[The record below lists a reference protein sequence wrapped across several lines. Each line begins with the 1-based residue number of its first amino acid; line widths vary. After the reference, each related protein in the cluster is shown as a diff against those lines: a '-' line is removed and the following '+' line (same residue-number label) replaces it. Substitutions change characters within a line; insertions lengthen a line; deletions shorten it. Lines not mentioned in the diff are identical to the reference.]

1 MQEMQQCDEKRRIG
15 IEIAD
20 MGARITFALSSDG
33 SGQPELV
40 RHARFERPPTPDE
53 VIGRL
58 ETLYADVGMPS
69 LRSVGVAAWGSVDS
83 LRGVVSDGRFGPE
96 WSEYP
101 FANRL
106 SERLGTPVHLVSG
119 VSAAARAEALVGAGV
134 GYSPLL
140 FVHLGRSVASS
151 LVVNGQ
157 PIVGAYGHDGRLGH
171 WQTGMETP
179 RCVCGAYGHLDPLV
193 SAQSLVRL
201 AIGAAADDDEALA
214 AISRVTG
221 ARAEAL
227 TAPQLVSLA
236 ANGVQPLRELLDHA
250 NAALASALANLI
262 LTLDPAVIL
271 IGGPLA
277 LADDRYYIWL
287 RDAVTACLSGVA
299 ETPLV
304 GPATA
309 EPRGA
314 LVGALTLEPLS

>member
-1 MQEMQQCDEKRRIG
+1 MQEMQQRDETRRIG
-15 IEIAD
+15 VEIAD
-20 MGARITFALSSDG
+20 MGARITFALSGDG
-33 SGQPELV
+33 SGQPEQV

-69 LRSVGVAAWGSVDS
+69 LRSIGVAAWGGVDS
-83 LRGVVSDGRFGPE
+83 LRGVVNDRRFGPE

-101 FANRL
+101 FASRL

-134 GYSPLL
+134 ARSPLL
-140 FVHLGRSVASS
+140 FVHLGRSVACS
-151 LVVNGQ
+151 LVANGQ
-157 PIVGAYGHDGRLGH
+157 PIMGAHGQEGRLGH
-171 WQTGMETP
+171 WQSGMETP
-179 RCVCGAYGHLDPLV
+179 RCACGAYGHLEPLV

-214 AISRVTG
+214 AIHRVTG

-227 TAPQLVSLA
+227 TAPQLVTLA
-236 ANGVQPLRELLDHA
+236 ANGVQPLWELLDHA
-250 NAALASALANLI
+250 ISALSTALANLI
-262 LTLDPAVIL
+262 LTLDPAMIL

-277 LADDRYYIWL
+277 LADERYYIWL
-287 RDAVTACLSGVA
+287 RDAVTERLSGVA
-299 ETPLV
+299 DTPMI

-314 LVGALTLEPLS
+314 LVGALTLEPR